1 MRYEKGTMELS
12 PARDIPLLQQVLRS
26 GFVTGDQLYEFMR
39 LEQTEGSRQAFDH
52 RVRRLV
58 GHGLIEKRPG
68 LARGRHQVYSISK
81 DGASVLIDAG
91 ELFAGRRNVDV
102 VKQSCAHWLEL
113 NEVHL
118 ALWRSRALVR
128 WTPATEICSQNLTS
142 YRYAKDYDAVVAVGC
157 DGGEAR
163 FALEYERTP
172 KTQVCGHL
180 GPRAFQTAGIE
191 LRDNWSKS
199 FATPRRARG
208 STGQSAPYTE
218 ELTRPW
224 KGGVVC
230 LPFPRRNCAKSRS
243 SLTARAWG
251 IPVRAVGRASFGAV
265 NMSTCCKEACR
276 TRRTIEWSSLLQSK
290 GCAPLSGP
298 AKSQS

>member
-26 GFVTGDQLYEFMR
+26 GFVTGNQLYEFMR

-52 RVRRLV
+52 RLRRLV

-102 VKQSCAHWLEL
+102 VKHSCAHWVEL

-172 KTQVCGHL
+172 KT
-180 GPRAFQTAGIE
+180 
-191 LRDNWSKS
+191 
-199 FATPRRARG
+199 
-208 STGQSAPYTE
+208 
-218 ELTRPW
+218 
-224 KGGVVC
+224 
-230 LPFPRRNCAKSRS
+230 
-243 SLTARAWG
+243 
-251 IPVRAVGRASFGAV
+251 FGAYGEIANTLEDETLV
-265 NMSTCCKEACR
+265 DTILYLASNYHLMCIVRDRVTPQRVRVCVGLAAEFMGKLLR
-276 TRRTIEWSSLLQSK
+276 TPVMIAGTTQRDVPFQNVLTQPRERRVR
-290 GCAPLSGP
+290 P
-298 AKSQS
+298 

>member
-26 GFVTGDQLYEFMR
+26 GFVTGNQLYEFMR

-172 KTQVCGHL
+172 KTLGAYGEIANTLEDETLVDTILYLASNYHLMCIVRDRVTPQRVRVCVGL
-180 GPRAFQTAGIE
+180 VAEFMGKLLRTPVMIAGTTQRDIPFQNILVQPRE
-191 LRDNWSKS
+191 
-199 FATPRRARG
+199 RRV
-208 STGQSAPYTE
+208 
-218 ELTRPW
+218 RP
-224 KGGVVC
+224 
-230 LPFPRRNCAKSRS
+230 
-243 SLTARAWG
+243 
-251 IPVRAVGRASFGAV
+251 
-265 NMSTCCKEACR
+265 
-276 TRRTIEWSSLLQSK
+276 
-290 GCAPLSGP
+290 
-298 AKSQS
+298 

>member
-26 GFVTGDQLYEFMR
+26 GFVTGNQLYEFMR

-52 RVRRLV
+52 RLRRLV

-157 DGGEAR
+157 DGRRGALCAR
-163 FALEYERTP
+163 VRTN
-172 KTQVCGHL
+172 
-180 GPRAFQTAGIE
+180 A
-191 LRDNWSKS
+191 
-199 FATPRRARG
+199 
-208 STGQSAPYTE
+208 
-218 ELTRPW
+218 
-224 KGGVVC
+224 
-230 LPFPRRNCAKSRS
+230 
-243 SLTARAWG
+243 
-251 IPVRAVGRASFGAV
+251 
-265 NMSTCCKEACR
+265 
-276 TRRTIEWSSLLQSK
+276 
-290 GCAPLSGP
+290 
-298 AKSQS
+298 

>member
-1 MRYEKGTMELS
+1 
-12 PARDIPLLQQVLRS
+12 
-26 GFVTGDQLYEFMR
+26 
-39 LEQTEGSRQAFDH
+39 
-52 RVRRLV
+52 
-58 GHGLIEKRPG
+58 
-68 LARGRHQVYSISK
+68 VYSISK

-172 KTQVCGHL
+172 KT
-180 GPRAFQTAGIE
+180 
-191 LRDNWSKS
+191 
-199 FATPRRARG
+199 
-208 STGQSAPYTE
+208 
-218 ELTRPW
+218 
-224 KGGVVC
+224 
-230 LPFPRRNCAKSRS
+230 
-243 SLTARAWG
+243 
-251 IPVRAVGRASFGAV
+251 FGAYGEIANALEDETLV
-265 NMSTCCKEACR
+265 DTILYLASNYHLMCIVRDRVTPQRVRVCVGLVAEFMSKLLR
-276 TRRTIEWSSLLQSK
+276 TPVMIAGTTQRDVPLQNVLVQPRERRVRS
-290 GCAPLSGP
+290 
-298 AKSQS
+298 

>member
-26 GFVTGDQLYEFMR
+26 GFVTGNQLYEFMR

-142 YRYAKDYDAVVAVGC
+142 YRYVTAV
-157 DGGEAR
+157 
-163 FALEYERTP
+163 
-172 KTQVCGHL
+172 
-180 GPRAFQTAGIE
+180 
-191 LRDNWSKS
+191 
-199 FATPRRARG
+199 RRA
-208 STGQSAPYTE
+208 
-218 ELTRPW
+218 L
-224 KGGVVC
+224 
-230 LPFPRRNCAKSRS
+230 RS
-243 SLTARAWG
+243 STNERLRRLGLTARLPTRW
-251 IPVRAVGRASFGAV
+251 
-265 NMSTCCKEACR
+265 R
-276 TRRTIEWSSLLQSK
+276 TKRLLIRSCTSRRTIT
-290 GCAPLSGP
+290 
-298 AKSQS
+298 

>member
-26 GFVTGDQLYEFMR
+26 GFVTGNQLYEFMR

-52 RVRRLV
+52 RLRRLV

-157 DGGEAR
+157 DSGEAR

-172 KTQVCGHL
+172 KT
-180 GPRAFQTAGIE
+180 
-191 LRDNWSKS
+191 
-199 FATPRRARG
+199 
-208 STGQSAPYTE
+208 
-218 ELTRPW
+218 
-224 KGGVVC
+224 
-230 LPFPRRNCAKSRS
+230 
-243 SLTARAWG
+243 
-251 IPVRAVGRASFGAV
+251 FGAYGEIA
-265 NMSTCCKEACR
+265 NALEDD
-276 TRRTIEWSSLLQSK
+276 TR
-290 GCAPLSGP
+290 
-298 AKSQS
+298 

>member
-12 PARDIPLLQQVLRS
+12 PARDIPLLQHVLRS
-26 GFVTGDQLYEFMR
+26 GFVTGNQLYEFMR

-52 RVRRLV
+52 RLRRLV

-68 LARGRHQVYSISK
+68 LARGRHQVYSVTK

-118 ALWRSRALVR
+118 ALWRSRTLVR

-142 YRYAKDYDAVVAVGC
+142 YRYAKDYDAVVAVDC
-157 DGGEAR
+157 DGNEGR

-172 KTQVCGHL
+172 KTFGAYGEIANALEDETLVDTILYLASNFHLMCIVRDRVAPQRVRVCVGL
-180 GPRAFQTAGIE
+180 VGDFMDLLLRTPVMIAGTSQRDIPFQQILVQPRE
-191 LRDNWSKS
+191 
-199 FATPRRARG
+199 RRAR
-208 STGQSAPYTE
+208 Q
-218 ELTRPW
+218 
-224 KGGVVC
+224 
-230 LPFPRRNCAKSRS
+230 
-243 SLTARAWG
+243 
-251 IPVRAVGRASFGAV
+251 
-265 NMSTCCKEACR
+265 
-276 TRRTIEWSSLLQSK
+276 
-290 GCAPLSGP
+290 
-298 AKSQS
+298 